1 VRVSN
6 SICRQDGSRRWPTAA
21 ATSQGKVTRV
31 YKGRI
36 KEYFVCK
43 GGGLGLSYIACQTRE
58 QIKKKG
64 PGELEPESRRR
75 DDDA

>member
-1 VRVSN
+1 M
-6 SICRQDGSRRWPTAA
+6 
-21 ATSQGKVTRV
+21 V
-31 YKGRI
+31 YKRRV

-58 QIKKKG
+58 QIKKKKG
-64 PGELEPESRRR
+64 PGELEPKSRRR